1 MQLQQTQANVS
12 VYETKGQNNKVN
24 IPIIPTITTSQAPGL
39 NENITSKSAKTPL
52 NFSLQNVNT
61 PSFVPQV
68 VNQSATRA
76 EPGQYNTQL
85 WPIQEENADIQKLQV
100 ELLWRMTVSV
110 PKPPVFNGNILEYLK
125 WQNAFNTLIEDQ
137 VVSPNYKLYYL
148 GEYTRNCA
156 KIYHWPTRAAD
167 RGCLQESEKTL
178 KEHFRDPFRIYEAYR
193 DRLRNWLPCA
203 SITELLEFSGFLV
216 MMQETMK
223 SVKYLKELK
232 SYSTIREFVPRLPTY
247 YSNKWRGNAKE

>member
-1 MQLQQTQANVS
+1 MAQAIQKILQESELNDSITLQEVTSGTKETPRLPDISSPNLLMQLQQTQANVS

-68 VNQSATRA
+68 ANQSATRA

-100 ELLWRMTVSV
+100 ELL
-110 PKPPVFNGNILEYLK
+110 
-125 WQNAFNTLIEDQ
+125 
-137 VVSPNYKLYYL
+137 
-148 GEYTRNCA
+148 
-156 KIYHWPTRAAD
+156 
-167 RGCLQESEKTL
+167 
-178 KEHFRDPFRIYEAYR
+178 
-193 DRLRNWLPCA
+193 
-203 SITELLEFSGFLV
+203 
-216 MMQETMK
+216 
-223 SVKYLKELK
+223 
-232 SYSTIREFVPRLPTY
+232 
-247 YSNKWRGNAKE
+247 